1 MYNSKYRAL
10 ATETLRSG
18 EIFADTRNI
27 IKHIFFVIINKIYD
41 TWYPCIYV
49 KSRAGHSHFG
59 ARTKTFHCCLM

>member
-1 MYNSKYRAL
+1 MYNSIYRAL

-27 IKHIFFVIINKIYD
+27 IKHIIFVIFNKIYD
-41 TWYPCIYV
+41 AWYICIYV